1 MHRRKTGTGRIQY
14 SCQELDNFA
23 KSLWRKLLPFSL
35 SFIPSFPTGIA
46 SLIGKSLTFL
56 GLHFLETRI
65 SKLKK
70 VGLCH
75 CSHQIPLK
83 QNNPSFS
90 SPPSCFMRD
99 LSVFVGKGRG
109 PPLLLTVLLVMV
121 CRAGLWSFPVAS
133 IYNCPTD
140 PGLFTGKSRFRVDTG
155 VTIKLQIQTTFANKH
170 QQLDAITSILTNK
183 TARGEEMGASS
194 TSSSDYQ
201 LESFNV

>member
-1 MHRRKTGTGRIQY
+1 M
-14 SCQELDNFA
+14 
-23 KSLWRKLLPFSL
+23 
-35 SFIPSFPTGIA
+35 
-46 SLIGKSLTFL
+46 
-56 GLHFLETRI
+56 
-65 SKLKK
+65 
-70 VGLCH
+70 
-75 CSHQIPLK
+75 
-83 QNNPSFS
+83 
-90 SPPSCFMRD
+90 
-99 LSVFVGKGRG
+99 FVGKGRG

-140 PGLFTGKSRFRVDTG
+140 PGLFTGKSRFRVDAG
-155 VTIKLQIQTTFANKH
+155 VTIKLQVKTTLANKH